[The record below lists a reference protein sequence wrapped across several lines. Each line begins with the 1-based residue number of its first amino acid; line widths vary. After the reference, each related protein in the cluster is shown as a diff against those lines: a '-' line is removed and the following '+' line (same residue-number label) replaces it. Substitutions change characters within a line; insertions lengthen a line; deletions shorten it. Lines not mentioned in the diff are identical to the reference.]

1 MSQTEVQLIKDAVIV
16 NADISNSAA
25 IDVSKISGALP
36 AAGGTIT
43 GDVTFDGETA
53 GRDIVFDRSDN
64 ALEFADNSKLKFGNG
79 GDLEIYHDGSQ
90 SVIGEIGTG
99 NLVVNATSLDFFN
112 NNLGGSYARFISN
125 GAVELFH
132 AGSKKFET
140 TSAGIEVTGNAKFP
154 DNGTL
159 QLGAGNDLSIFHNG
173 TDSHISSI
181 TNSLRI
187 RSDAFKVMNAN
198 NNEAMIYAN
207 ADRAVELYFNNNKK
221 FETLTDGVNITGTL
235 KVNGSAF
242 SGGGGKVLQILQAV
256 KTGAESFTVSG
267 GTHDISGLTVNITP
281 SSTSSKI
288 YIMADVGGHVHNS
301 QGGAFLLVRTIS
313 GGSATNIN
321 LSDSASNRRQ
331 SSFTGTLYTGDGG
344 GSNDITLTANCKFL
358 DSPNTTSEVN
368 YKIMMQKNSTTDLY
382 CINRTESDDD
392 SSDETRTVS
401 QITVMEIDA

>member
-125 GAVELFH
+125 GAVELYD

-207 ADRAVELYFNNNKK
+207 ADGAVELYFNNNKK

-242 SGGGGKVLQILQAV
+242 SGGGGKVLQFLQAV
-256 KTGAESFTVSG
+256 KTPF
-267 GTHDISGLTVNITP
+267 LTIEFFP
-281 SSTSSKI
+281 SLK
-288 YIMADVGGHVHNS
+288 
-301 QGGAFLLVRTIS
+301 
-313 GGSATNIN
+313 
-321 LSDSASNRRQ
+321 
-331 SSFTGTLYTGDGG
+331 
-344 GSNDITLTANCKFL
+344 K
-358 DSPNTTSEVN
+358 
-368 YKIMMQKNSTTDLY
+368 
-382 CINRTESDDD
+382 
-392 SSDETRTVS
+392 
-401 QITVMEIDA
+401 

>member
-1 MSQTEVQLIKDAVIV
+1 MAKFI
-16 NADISNSAA
+16 AD
-25 IDVSKISGALP
+25 
-36 AAGGTIT
+36 
-43 GDVTFDGETA
+43 
-53 GRDIVFDRSDN
+53 
-64 ALEFADNSKLKFGNG
+64 
-79 GDLEIYHDGSQ
+79 
-90 SVIGEIGTG
+90 
-99 NLVVNATSLDFFN
+99 
-112 NNLGGSYARFISN
+112 
-125 GAVELFH
+125 GAVELYFDNT
-132 AGSKKFET
+132 KRFET

-154 DNGTL
+154 DSGTL

-173 TDSHISSI
+173 TDSQISSA
-181 TNSLRI
+181 TNNLRI
-187 RSDAFKVMNAN
+187 RTDAFKLLNYN

-207 ADRAVELYFNNNKK
+207 ADGAVELYFNNNKK

-235 KVNGSAF
+235 KVNRSAF

-256 KTGAESFTVSG
+256 KTGAESITDSG